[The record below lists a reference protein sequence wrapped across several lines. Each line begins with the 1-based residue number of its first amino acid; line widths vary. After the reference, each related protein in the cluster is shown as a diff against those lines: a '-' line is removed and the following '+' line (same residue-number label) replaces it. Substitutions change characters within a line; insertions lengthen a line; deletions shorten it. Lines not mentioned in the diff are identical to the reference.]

1 MKQRKAATQK
11 AAARHI
17 SSVTCKDNST
27 DAGFYIKRSHSAY
40 SAFSNGK
47 RIASALTR
55 EAAFRIA
62 IRAMA

>member
-1 MKQRKAATQK
+1 MKKRKAATQK
-11 AAARHI
+11 AAAKHI
-17 SSVTCKDNST
+17 SGVTCEVDYT
-27 DAGFYIKRSHSAY
+27 DTSFYIKRNHSAY

-55 EAAFRIA
+55 EEVCRIA